1 MAVNYVAA
9 AADNLD
15 GGHNLGQ
22 EKGFCSY
29 IGFMVEAFVNQ
40 SKWYGHFWA
49 CHDNLVMQY

>member
-15 GGHNLGQ
+15 GGHNLGK

-40 SKWYGHFWA
+40 SKWYGHF
-49 CHDNLVMQY
+49 